1 MANKYFDGVVTNT
14 KVNEEVDNKLIEETI
29 GLKDVVENYMNG
41 LEVSKAI
48 ASIFDV
54 LRNCNKYIDKIFNQ
68 INTDNISYDSTSEF
82 GGYKSGTRVNKA
94 EVLFQRIEN

>member
-1 MANKYFDGVVTNT
+1 MILLQAFIPDTC
-14 KVNEEVDNKLIEETI
+14 E
-29 GLKDVVENYMNG
+29 
-41 LEVSKAI
+41 
-48 ASIFDV
+48 
-54 LRNCNKYIDKIFNQ
+54 KIFNQ